1 MSYEIGIQTLRL
13 EPTERLAHTEY
24 CSNYGLVRAITG
36 VDPQSDGSAW
46 QTFYDAW
53 DIDLLWVTN
62 DGPVSWGKRG
72 RVTDMGHAE
81 FLEGGID
88 RRDTIYCPFQN
99 VEEVLA
105 FDAVEEY
112 GLPNDAELIAYYEQA
127 YRNSQSNH
135 PERVYPGGYYKTIV
149 SGLIQT
155 FGWEMLLEAA
165 ADHQRFD
172 QVIEGFFQL
181 SLHHYRAQA
190 KASIEV
196 FICHD
201 DMVWTQGPFM
211 HPDFYRRS
219 IFPRYQKLWEVLHQ
233 AGKTILY
240 CSDGTWTEFVDDIAD
255 AGADGFIFEPTTSL
269 DYIVERYGKTHVIV
283 GSKVDCRTLTFG
295 TYGAIQAEIDDTLA
309 LAKDCP
315 GFVFAVGNHI
325 SSNVPIDNAL
335 FYFDY
340 LSQRWKR

>member
-13 EPTERLAHTEY
+13 EPTERLAHTED

-135 PERVYPGGYYKTIV
+135 PEQVYPGGYYKTIV

-155 FGWEMLLEAA
+155 FGWEMLLEAT

-181 SLHHYRAQA
+181 FLHHYRAQA
-190 KASIEV
+190 KTSIEV

-201 DMVWTQGPFM
+201 DMVWTQGLFM

-269 DYIVERYGKTHVIV
+269 DYIVDRYGKTHIIV
-283 GSKVDCRTLTFG
+283 GSKVDYRTLTFG